1 MSINLQTVSAVIQD
15 AVIVCRTLRVRY
27 LWVDALCIIQGDT
40 HDWERE
46 SSIMGELFRNAY
58 FTIGV
63 ASSNSCHDS
72 FLSKLLPVIE
82 FPFSSS
88 VNPGVKGTYR
98 VVARGEVRS
107 PYYSSNDFED
117 IRGSWI
123 DRGWVFQEKFLSRR
137 LLIFGGNMLHP
148 EFGEASTL
156 MPRMVGTS
164 LTYNS
169 WRQLVHIYSGSQL
182 TFEKDRLPAI
192 SGLAR
197 LYAEALG
204 DQYLA
209 GLWRK
214 DLHISLF

>member
-1 MSINLQTVSAVIQD
+1 
-15 AVIVCRTLRVRY
+15 
-27 LWVDALCIIQGDT
+27 
-40 HDWERE
+40 
-46 SSIMGELFRNAY
+46 
-58 FTIGV
+58 
-63 ASSNSCHDS
+63 
-72 FLSKLLPVIE
+72 
-82 FPFSSS
+82 
-88 VNPGVKGTYR
+88 
-98 VVARGEVRS
+98 VRS

-182 TFEKDRLPAI
+182 MFEKDRLPAI